1 MLNVFKHDPEY
12 EANEA
17 KYQGIKKELLD
28 EDSSDDDE
36 SGSGD
41 DEDDSSDDDD
51 EKKEKEDND
60 TSAPIIDQTETNM
73 IALRRTIYLT
83 IQSSLDF
90 EESVHKLIKLNL
102 KPGHETELCHMVV
115 DCCAQQ
121 RTYEKFFGLMAQR
134 YKQAQFRRFVG
145 DEKDD
150 GIFNE

>member
-1 MLNVFKHDPEY
+1 MFKHDPEY
-12 EANEA
+12 EATEA

-36 SGSGD
+36 SGSSD

-134 YKQAQFRRFVG
+134 YKFRRFVG
-145 DEKDD
+145 DEKVD